1 MFEESPLQRC
11 KVLNIKL
18 GVEYF
23 FLILYS
29 DAKFCE
35 LLLEGLGTSKI
46 LAHGIKKQ
54 NSEFLTD
61 FHIITQIE
69 SLTFIPTQKF
79 HQ

>member
-11 KVLNIKL
+11 KVLNIKS

-23 FLILYS
+23 FLTLYS

-35 LLLEGLGTSKI
+35 LLLEGLGASKI

-69 SLTFIPTQKF
+69 SLAFIPTQKF